1 MTSTV
6 DDDRPS
12 LREETWQ
19 LLVASI
25 LHGTCTPFLGAGV
38 SVPHL
43 PRGSQLAATLA
54 KEHEYPFADDTNLA
68 RVSQYIAS
76 TRDSAFLKTL
86 VLRHLEDRQ
95 KVAAQFLRGNPPE
108 NHLMLARLELP
119 LYITTNYDD
128 YLEEAIGRVRSVPPF
143 VEICRWSDR
152 LVQELDKYRK
162 AEPVQERPTI
172 FHLHGHVSKP
182 RSMLITEDDYIDFT
196 VSLSQRPMGKA
207 DPIIPHFIRRALGD
221 TNLLFLGYSL
231 EDWNFRV
238 LMRHLIKQQ
247 KILAYDRN
255 SCLSIQLSDNNMS
268 PHKRRLAE
276 KFLEEYLRTS
286 AAIDVYWG
294 DAEGFLEELLRRVES
309 GRRVNGDDA
318 A

>member
-1 MTSTV
+1 MTSTI

-25 LHGTCTPFLGAGV
+25 LRGTCTPFLGAGV

-43 PRGSQLAATLA
+43 PRGSELAITLA
-54 KEHEYPFADDTNLA
+54 QAHEYPFADHTNLA

-76 TRDSAFLKTL
+76 TRDSNFLKTF
-86 VLRHLEDRQ
+86 VLKHLEDHR
-95 KVAAQFLRGNPPE
+95 KAAGQFLRGNPPE

-119 LYITTNYDD
+119 LYITSNYDD
-128 YLEEAIGRVRSVPPF
+128 YLEDAIGQVCLEPPV

-152 LVQELDKYRK
+152 LVEDLGKYRK
-162 AEPVQERPTI
+162 TEPVKEHPTI
-172 FHLHGHVSKP
+172 FHLHGHMSKP
-182 RSMLITEDDYIDFT
+182 RSMLMTEDDYIDFT
-196 VSLSQRPMGKA
+196 VSLSERPTSKP

-231 EDWNFRV
+231 DDWNFRV

-247 KILAYDRN
+247 KIVAYDQN
-255 SCLSIQLSDNNMS
+255 SYLSIQLSDKNMS
-268 PHKRRLAE
+268 THKRRLAE
-276 KFLEEYLRTS
+276 EFLEKYLRTS
-286 AAIDVYWG
+286 ASIDVYWG
-294 DAEGFLEELLRRVES
+294 DAQGFLEELLRRVERA
-309 GRRVNGDDA
+309 RRVDGDDA